1 MDHYSAVPAG
11 GRTMTRLTL
20 AQLEQIRS
28 ELTDR
33 DKRLLVFLKNL
44 RYMKTDQIRRV
55 FFPPGTRS
63 LHACKVATFKN
74 LNRLKSLGLIGHLEK
89 RIGGVRA
96 GSKGM
101 IWHITEAGARLLYLG
116 TDLQNSRKR
125 QLEPSPSF
133 LRHTIAVTE
142 TFVQIVEICRDD
154 PVMKLSRIEVEPEC
168 WRDYQKNG
176 KAISL
181 RPDLYAKTVTGE
193 YFDHLFIE
201 VDLDT
206 ESPTAIVEKC
216 RRYLEY
222 FQTGKEQ
229 KAYGVFP
236 LVLWIA
242 PDNNRKAKMKDAITQ
257 SFPNRF
263 PHIFFV
269 IIPDELETVIRDG
282 VEKEK
287 LC

>member
-1 MDHYSAVPAG
+1 
-11 GRTMTRLTL
+11 MTNLTI
-20 AQLEQIRS
+20 ARLEQIRQD
-28 ELTDR
+28 LTDR
-33 DKRLLVFLKNL
+33 DKRLLVYLRNL

-55 FFPPGTRS
+55 FYPEGDRS
-63 LHACKVATFKN
+63 LHACKVAAFKN
-74 LNRLKSLGLIGHLEK
+74 LNRLQSLGLITHLEK

-116 TDLQNSRKR
+116 TEMQNVRKR
-125 QLEPSPSF
+125 QLEPTPTF
-133 LRHTIAVTE
+133 LCHTIAVTE

-154 PVMKLSRIEVEPEC
+154 PVMKLSRIEVEPDC
-168 WRDYQKNG
+168 WREYQKNG
-176 KAISL
+176 KTVSL
-181 RPDLYAKTVTGE
+181 RPDLYAKTVTGDF
-193 YFDHLFIE
+193 FDHLFIE
-201 VDLDT
+201 MDLDT
-206 ESPTAIVEKC
+206 ESPSAIVEKC

-222 FQTGKEQ
+222 YQTGKEQ
-229 KAYGVFP
+229 KTTGAFP

-242 PDNNRKAKMKDAITQ
+242 PNENRKVRMKEAIVS
-257 SFPNRF
+257 SFRNRY

-269 IIPDELETVIRDG
+269 IIPDELEAVLRDG

>member
-1 MDHYSAVPAG
+1 MSNLTVA
-11 GRTMTRLTL
+11 RLEL
-20 AQLEQIRS
+20 IRQD
-28 ELTDR
+28 LTDR
-33 DKRLLVFLKNL
+33 DKRL

-55 FFPPGTRS
+55 FYPEGDRS
-63 LHACKVATFKN
+63 LHACKVAAFKN
-74 LNRLKSLGLIGHLEK
+74 LNRLQSLGLITHLEK

-116 TDLQNSRKR
+116 TEMQNARKR
-125 QLEPSPSF
+125 QLEPTPTF
-133 LRHTIAVTE
+133 LCHTIAVTE

-154 PVMKLSRIEVEPEC
+154 PVMKLSRIEVEPDC
-168 WRDYQKNG
+168 WREYQKNG
-176 KAISL
+176 KTVSL
-181 RPDLYAKTVTGE
+181 RPDLYAKTVTGDF
-193 YFDHLFIE
+193 FDHLFIE
-201 VDLDT
+201 MDLDT
-206 ESPTAIVEKC
+206 ESPSAIVEKC

-222 FQTGKEQ
+222 YQTGKEQ
-229 KAYGVFP
+229 KTTGAFP

-242 PDNNRKAKMKDAITQ
+242 PNENRKARMKEAIVS
-257 SFPNRF
+257 SFRNRY

-269 IIPDELETVIRDG
+269 IIPDELEAVLRDG